1 MKTKLNTIAALA
13 GLTMA
18 VASCASGTSGTAGS
32 GNVVPYTSQTCAVS
46 GNKLG
51 SMGDPVTKVY
61 GNKEVK
67 FCCKPCVAKY
77 EKNPEKYASNIH

>member
-1 MKTKLNTIAALA
+1 MKAIITSALIATSFAL
-13 GLTMA
+13 
-18 VASCASGTSGTAGS
+18 ASCAATSGS
-32 GNVVPYTSQTCAVS
+32 GVKNYTSDKCVVS
-46 GNKLG
+46 DNKLG

-61 GNKEVK
+61 GNQEVK